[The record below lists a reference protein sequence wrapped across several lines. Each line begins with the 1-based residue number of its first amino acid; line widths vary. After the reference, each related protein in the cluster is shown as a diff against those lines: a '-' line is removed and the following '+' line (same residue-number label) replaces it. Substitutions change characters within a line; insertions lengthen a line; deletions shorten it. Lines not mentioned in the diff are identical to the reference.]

1 MTDSRS
7 SDSMNWTKLLSPLRF
22 GEDAVKPKHGSRTDF
37 ERDYDRI
44 LFSSPFRRLR
54 GKTQVFPMPEND
66 HVHTRM
72 THSLEVASVGRSLG
86 KGVGDTIIQRHKD
99 ELADFYHYSDFGDI
113 VAAACLAHD
122 IGNPPFGHSG
132 EDAIAH
138 WFEQEKNT
146 KNELFQHL
154 DPAQIHDLCHFEGNA
169 QGLRILTQLNM
180 YRAEGGMRLTYA
192 TLGTFAK
199 YPQESLLA
207 GSGSSVS
214 QKKFTFFQSE
224 KDVFEKI
231 ALQLGLLQRGSSR
244 SWCRHPLSYLV
255 EAADDICYT
264 VLDAEDGYLLGHF
277 HYDELYDLFLPLLH
291 KPEELS
297 RFPDERSRVSRMRA
311 LVIGRLVEETRTA
324 FLEHESALL
333 SGTLDSA
340 LIDIVPSGPAM
351 SRIVDACNPR
361 CYNAPEVLQIL
372 LAGYRVIGDF
382 LDRFVPA
389 ALGDA
394 STRLHRQTLGLLPP
408 AIHETDDVYQ
418 RMLIITDFIA
428 GMTDSYAMN
437 LYRSLNGIAMPSVNI
452 GK

>member
-1 MTDSRS
+1 MTNTT
-7 SDSMNWTKLLSPLRF
+7 MNWMQLLSPLRF

-54 GKTQVFPMPEND
+54 DKTQVFPLPEND

-86 KGVGDTIIQRHKD
+86 KGVGDTIIQRHQE
-99 ELADFYHYSDFGDI
+99 ELGTMYHYSDFGDI

-138 WFEQEKNT
+138 WFQEQKNT
-146 KNELFQHL
+146 DSAFFKHL
-154 DPAQIHDLCHFEGNA
+154 NAAQIQDFCSFEGNA

-180 YRAEGGMRLTYA
+180 YREDGGMRLTYA

-199 YPQESLLA
+199 YPQESICA
-207 GSGSSVS
+207 GIGESVS
-214 QKKFTFFQSE
+214 QKKYTFFQSE
-224 KDVFEKI
+224 KEIFRKI
-231 ALQLGLLQRGSSR
+231 AQQLGLLQRAGSN

-277 HYDELYDLFLPLLH
+277 QYAELYDLFLPLL
-291 KPEELS
+291 KDPEDLQ

-311 LVIGRLVEETRTA
+311 LVIGRLVEETRES
-324 FLEHESALL
+324 FLHHEEDLL
-333 SGTLDSA
+333 AGRLDQA
-340 LIDIVPSGPAM
+340 LIDTVPSGPAM
-351 SRIVDACNPR
+351 ANIVKACEPR

-389 ALGDA
+389 AMGDV
-394 STRLHRQTLGLLPP
+394 SSRLHKQTLGLMPP
-408 AIHETDDVYQ
+408 RLLETDDPYE
-418 RMLIITDFIA
+418 RLLMINDFIA

-437 LYRSLNGIAMPSVNI
+437 LYRSLNGISMPSVNL
-452 GK
+452 GR